1 MTYVKVSIPKASDG
15 AGAPTIKD
23 ATVILICVEDV
34 ASEPVRSHG
43 DTVITGDITMKEGA
57 VAIGIY
63 ATPSSIN
70 PIRESNG
77 DADARSLLKGLEFD
91 HPGDSDAIE
100 SFIEANL
107 NKGFIALYKE
117 CDGSANGR
125 VRMVGSKCNPL
136 NLAPEYTNSNEA
148 TRNHVVLR
156 QEQGDKFAIATYTG
170 AMPTLAGDSSNE
182 NEEEGS

>member
-15 AGAPTIKD
+15 AGASTIKD
-23 ATVILICVEDV
+23 ATVILICVDDV
-34 ASEPVRSHG
+34 ASEPARSYG
-43 DTVITGDITMKEGA
+43 DTVVTGDITMKEGA
-57 VAIGIY
+57 KAIGIY

-70 PIRESNG
+70 LVRESNG
-77 DADARSLLKGLEFD
+77 EADARSLLKGVEFD

-107 NKGFIALYKE
+107 NKGFIALVKE
-117 CDGSANGR
+117 CDGSAGGR

-136 NLAPEYTNSNEA
+136 ALAPEYTNSNEA

-156 QEQGDKFAIATYTG
+156 QEQGDKFAIATYSG
-170 AMPTLAGDSSNE
+170 AMPDLAAESGSSV
-182 NEEEGS
+182 EGGA

>member
-1 MTYVKVSIPKASDG
+1 MTYVKVSIPKAADG

-23 ATVILICVEDV
+23 PTVTLIDVDDV
-34 ASEPVRSHG
+34 ASEPSRSHG
-43 DTVITGDITMKEGA
+43 DTVISGDITLKEGA
-57 VAIGIY
+57 KAIGIY

-77 DADARSLLKGLEFD
+77 EADARSLVKGLEFD

-125 VRMVGSKCNPL
+125 VRLVGSKCNPL
-136 NLAPEYTNSNEA
+136 ALSPELTAGNEA
-148 TRNHVVLR
+148 TRNHLTFR
-156 QEQGDKFAIATYTG
+156 QEQGDKFAIATYG
-170 AMPTLAGDSSNE
+170 GKMPTLAGDPE
-182 NEEEGS
+182 PEQEETS